1 MKVNTA
7 LREEWRRHP
16 SKRFKLIARVS
27 GDVGQAAMRFH
38 EKGIFVRRRCRLVNG
53 CAIEATGAQ
62 AEALLQ
68 ESWIVSL
75 EPDELVRA
83 M

>member
-1 MKVNTA
+1 MKANA
-7 LREEWRRHP
+7 AWQEEWRRHP
-16 SKRFKLIARVS
+16 NKRFKLIARVS
-27 GDVGQAAMRFH
+27 GDVGQAAIRLR

-68 ESWIVSL
+68 ESWIASL